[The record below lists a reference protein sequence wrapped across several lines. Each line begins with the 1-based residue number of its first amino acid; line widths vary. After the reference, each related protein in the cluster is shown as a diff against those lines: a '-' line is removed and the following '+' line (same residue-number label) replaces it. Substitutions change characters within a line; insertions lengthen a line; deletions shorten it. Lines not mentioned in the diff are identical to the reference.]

1 MPSVQLTCA
10 RRPAISRVYRR
21 RPNAAARYDQRES
34 VELAFVVVGSCGVGR
49 SDLDVDT
56 VVDLAHRAGSAPELN
71 RSSQRLGL

>member
-1 MPSVQLTCA
+1 VLLEHSLFNKLGSLRGDSGARTLLTDAPVRIVAC
-10 RRPAISRVYRR
+10 
-21 RPNAAARYDQRES
+21 D
-34 VELAFVVVGSCGVGR
+34 ELG